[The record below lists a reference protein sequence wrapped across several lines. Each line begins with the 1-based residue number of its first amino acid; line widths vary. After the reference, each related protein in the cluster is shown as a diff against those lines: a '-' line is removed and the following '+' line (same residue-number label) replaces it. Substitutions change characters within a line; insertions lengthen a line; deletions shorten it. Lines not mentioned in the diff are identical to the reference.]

1 MADNGKET
9 RKRMNQGRFM
19 KIWIPIISVLFVL
32 CLVVTIVLNNMTQT
46 MDSFFGKGER
56 HIVNAEN
63 TQTWDLEYYDVK
75 ETDSRKSEANAEEVA
90 RKVAD
95 EGSILLKNNGALP
108 LAAGREVTPF
118 GYGYLNPQYS
128 NITSEYNNA
137 TQVTPASALAEKFTV
152 NNAAVDKMNAA
163 TRVVIGPAE
172 GTLDGTV
179 NALETDINL
188 YEYDPAI
195 YAGIES
201 EAEGTVGIVFVTR
214 KLGEGFD
221 QKYDGYEDGT
231 PHSLAL
237 TSYEKETIAF
247 SKAHCDST
255 VVVLNTG
262 NVMEVTPLMSG
273 EYEADAVLWVGLPGS
288 VGFSAL
294 GDLLSGAV
302 NPSGKTADI
311 WASDFTADLTYVN
324 FGEFEYSNVTFMP
337 QGYEAMVG
345 MVPSEMTHK
354 FVNYDEGVYYGYRYY
369 ETAAELDDGFV
380 YGTLDGKGGVTA
392 AGAVAYPFGYG
403 LSYSTFD
410 RKITA
415 YDDSGSDI
423 SVTVSVENTSDVPGK
438 DVVQIY
444 YTPPYDSSFDGTY
457 KIEKPAVTLA
467 AFAKTDTI
475 AAHGSDEITLTF
487 PKEEMA
493 SYCYTHD
500 NGNGTEGCYVLTA
513 GEYTISLRSDSHTV
527 IDERTWNNASTFWY
541 DGSDDTHIRE
551 SEKLAQSQLDD
562 EGNSLGFPAGAT
574 VDNDVK
580 YTPAVN
586 RFDESSDYMNR
597 DTRLLSRTD
606 WKGTFPSA
614 ESRSVAASDAIADD
628 LNAMFS
634 FDPETDPELGNVST
648 SRIYAS
654 EQPESGKDNGLSFVD
669 MRGLDYHD
677 DAWNDLLDQIDYAAD
692 QAQIESLLYNTNYAT
707 TALDSLG
714 MPATV
719 AFDGPNG
726 FRPKSTGGYAAVY
739 PCAPIVASTWNVA
752 LVRELGEAY
761 GQEALTIGAD
771 VLYGIG
777 INLHRSPFGGRN
789 GEYYSE
795 DPLLSGKVAA
805 AFVSGAGDQGLI
817 CHIKHFALNDQETNR
832 QFYLHTWADDAR
844 DIFPSLRDLRQGCH
858 DDDTI
863 HLRRKRHREHQD
875 HARRH
880 RGHGIAELHRFGHQ
894 LRQLCAQYRAAAR
907 RMGLPRH
914 RHHGYVHLHVRD
926 RTEQQ
931 DLAERLRRARGQ
943 RPVSHHGDGYARH
956 QLRRGGLRQRDGAH
970 RDTHRPSQLG
980 VYDGQLRRHQ
990 RRGARS
996 YVLLRHVAVGGDTA
1010 RREYRHICVR
1020 ARDGSAYRTPR
1031 HGQQKAS
1038 GQIQAGQKT
1047 QRRVG
1052 IKKQNK
1058 DRTAA

>member
-311 WASDFTADLTYVN
+311 WASDFTADPTYVN

-817 CHIKHFALNDQETNR
+817 CHIKHFALNDEETNR
-832 QFYLHTWADDAR
+832 QFYLHTWADEQTMREIYFRPFEICVKDAMM
-844 DIFPSLRDLRQGCH
+844 
-858 DDDTI
+858 TI
-863 HLRRKRHREHQD
+863 RYISDENGTVSTKTM
-875 HARRH
+875 
-880 RGHGIAELHRFGHQ
+880 
-894 LRQLCAQYRAAAR
+894 RAATAVMVSQNCIGSVINFANYALNTELLR
-907 RMGLPRH
+907 GEWGFRGTVITDM
-914 RHHGYVHLHVRD
+914 YTFMFE
-926 RTEQQ
+926 TEQSNKTWLKDYAVRAGS
-931 DLAERLRRARGQ
+931 DLYLTMAMDMLGTNYGAE
-943 RPVSHHGDGYARH
+943 D
-956 QLRRGGLRQRDGAH
+956 
-970 RDTHRPSQLG
+970 
-980 VYDGQLRRHQ
+980 YDS
-990 RRGARS
+990 A
-996 YVLLRHVAVGGDTA
+996 TA
-1010 RREYRHICVR
+1010 RTAI
-1020 ARDGSAYRTPR
+1020 
-1031 HGQQKAS
+1031 
-1038 GQIQAGQKT
+1038 
-1047 QRRVG
+1047 
-1052 IKKQNK
+1052 
-1058 DRTAA
+1058 RTALHNWAYTMANSAVTNGAAPGATFYYDMSPWAVILLVANIVIYAFVLVMAVLIVLRGMDSKKHPDKYKPGKKRKGESA

>member
-817 CHIKHFALNDQETNR
+817 CHIKHFALNDEETNR
-832 QFYLHTWADDAR
+832 QFYLHTWADEQTMREIYFRPFEICVKDAMM
-844 DIFPSLRDLRQGCH
+844 
-858 DDDTI
+858 TI
-863 HLRRKRHREHQD
+863 RYISDENGTVSTKTM
-875 HARRH
+875 
-880 RGHGIAELHRFGHQ
+880 
-894 LRQLCAQYRAAAR
+894 RAATAVMVSQNCIGSVINFANYALNTELLR
-907 RMGLPRH
+907 GEWGFRGTVITDM
-914 RHHGYVHLHVRD
+914 YTFMFE
-926 RTEQQ
+926 TEQSNKTWLKDYAVRAGS
-931 DLAERLRRARGQ
+931 DLYLTMAMDMLGTNYGAE
-943 RPVSHHGDGYARH
+943 D
-956 QLRRGGLRQRDGAH
+956 
-970 RDTHRPSQLG
+970 
-980 VYDGQLRRHQ
+980 YDS
-990 RRGARS
+990 A
-996 YVLLRHVAVGGDTA
+996 TA
-1010 RREYRHICVR
+1010 RTAI
-1020 ARDGSAYRTPR
+1020 
-1031 HGQQKAS
+1031 
-1038 GQIQAGQKT
+1038 
-1047 QRRVG
+1047 
-1052 IKKQNK
+1052 
-1058 DRTAA
+1058 RTALHNWAYTMANSAVTNGAAPGATFYYDMSPWAVILLVANIVIYAFVLVMAVLIVLRGMDSKKHPDKYKPGKKRKGESA